1 MAGFNV
7 GALPYFIQYQGQ
19 LQQQDLARQQA
30 QQQAQAFQMQQQQ
43 WQQAQQDRQR
53 QQAAQA
59 AAGNALPQLL
69 QGGMPAQQ
77 PQLPPPPQ
85 PPAPG
90 QASQPVQQP
99 QGAAPM
105 PGMGPAPGGVQP
117 PLPLSGIPQGAQ
129 QQPIP
134 PFRPMP
140 TTPPQSM
147 APQGAI
153 PAPPAQAAATA
164 PQPGGGP
171 LTLQGAVKVLQDQ
184 GLSGADLM
192 AGLQQLTPVLD
203 SASKAQAAQLQQQF
217 NNELKLQTL
226 QDRHDAWVQASQDR
240 NASTEQRSIAAEQAN
255 ATRVML
261 GQLGASI
268 REQALAQ
275 RAQMAAGT
283 PDQKIDPDV
292 SKFMAR
298 QYLATPDPSVFTNL
312 GRGKQGAANVLQL
325 RKDIMTEAKA
335 RGLSPEDVAALG
347 IGVQGEKAFAR
358 ATGTRT
364 AAIETAGAEF
374 QQVSPLV
381 RQASAAL
388 PRSQILPINEVLQA
402 AQTGSGDPRWVK
414 LGQTIET
421 AKNVYARAISPTG
434 TPTEGS
440 RTRADSHF
448 KSTMTPE
455 QINAALDIM
464 DQEIAAA
471 RRAPAEVKESQR
483 ARIAGGSK
491 PEAGGTPPETKVI
504 GGKTYVQQNGK
515 WYEQ

>member
-1 MAGFNV
+1 MAGL
-7 GALPYFIQYQGQ
+7 GGLPYFIQYQGE
-19 LQQQDLARQQA
+19 LQQQAAAKQK
-30 QQQAQAFQMQQQQ
+30 QQQDMLVFQQQ
-43 WQQAQQDRQR
+43 QQDRQR

-59 AAGNALPQLL
+59 AAGNALPQLV
-69 QGGMPAQQ
+69 QPPPPMQQ
-77 PQLPPPPQ
+77 PAPQ

-90 QASQPVQQP
+90 QPSQPMQQAGGGVPLP
-99 QGAAPM
+99 QGPVPGHAM
-105 PGMGPAPGGVQP
+105 P
-117 PLPLSGIPQGAQ
+117 PQGV
-129 QQPIP
+129 P

-140 TTPPQSM
+140 TTPPQSQA

-153 PAPPAQAAATA
+153 PVPPQPQQAAQGA
-164 PQPGGGP
+164 GGP
-171 LTLQGAVKVLQDQ
+171 LTMQSAIKVLQDQ

-192 AGLQQLTPVLD
+192 AGLQQLTPMLD
-203 SASKAQAAQLQQQF
+203 AQAKAQANQLQQQF

-226 QDRHDAWVQASQDR
+226 QERHDEAQQRSQDR
-240 NASTEQRSIAAEQAN
+240 SLDRDARLQAHQDSISMQRES
-255 ATRVML
+255 L
-261 GQLGASI
+261 
-268 REQALAQ
+268 AL
-275 RAQMAAGT
+275 RRQMAQQRVAEN
-283 PDQKIDPDV
+283 PDAKLDPETRH
-292 SKFMAR
+292 FMAE
-298 QYLATPDPSVFTNL
+298 QYLAAPDPSVFTNL
-312 GRGKQGAANVLQL
+312 GRGKQGGENVVAL
-325 RKDIMTEAKA
+325 RKDIMALAKE
-335 RGLSPEDVAALG
+335 RGMSGADIAALG

-358 ATGTRT
+358 AAGTRT

-388 PRSQILPINEVLQA
+388 PRSQSLDINAVMES
-402 AQTGSGDPRWVK
+402 AQTRTGDPRWVK

-434 TPTEGS
+434 TPTEGT

-483 ARIAGGSK
+483 ERIAGGK
-491 PEAGGTPPETKVI
+491 PASQAEPTKTI
-504 GGKTYVQQNGK
+504 GNKTYVQRNGT